1 MLQSESVTVDVF
13 HLYLLFSGSFVELQQ
28 QKAHRH
34 SPLLKREQEAVRFCD
49 QLPSNTVVLNH
60 LDPECVLCLWV
71 DRLSVL
77 TPVKLSQRL
86 HFIHQ
91 HLLPSHV
98 AVAVAELRP
107 VTAVL
112 LFYAESIVPK

>member
-1 MLQSESVTVDVF
+1 MDVI
-13 HLYLLFSGSFVELQQ
+13 HLYLLFSGSFMELQQ
-28 QKAHRH
+28 QKAHHH

-60 LDPECVLCLWV
+60 LGAECVLCLWV

-77 TPVKLSQRL
+77 TPDKLSQLL

-98 AVAVAELRP
+98 
-107 VTAVL
+107 L
-112 LFYAESIVPK
+112 LCYVESIVPK